1 MSFFSLGP
9 RTGCCGRVCFT
20 FPPPSLEVDLAR
32 AGDQQGGMD
41 CTPYAKGSEC
51 TAVGCAGQAE
61 RPCTTRG
68 KPSKLD
74 RGLTSW
80 QCHNSAVELNTTCV
94 YTYYII
100 LYFIVLYYILFY
112 FIVLYYIILYFIV
125 LYYIIFYCTVLYY
138 IFFII
143 LYHIVLFYI
152 LLRHIRSVLFI
163 VLADYHTCVYIYIL
177 LQTYLA
183 ETPVSSLAAEECER
197 LRLATYCG
205 SERGS
210 VASCRLPHT

>member
-112 FIVLYYIILYFIV
+112 CTV
-125 LYYIIFYCTVLYY
+125 LYYIIFYCIILYYILFYCTVLYY
-138 IFFII
+138 IIFFWYYII
-143 LYHIVLFYI
+143 LYYFIFYYDTYGQCY
-152 LLRHIRSVLFI
+152 LLCWLITTH
-163 VLADYHTCVYIYIL
+163 VYIYIL

>member
-1 MSFFSLGP
+1 MVKQSNSSGRWCALATCASTLSLHCLHVFFSLGP

-80 QCHNSAVELNTTCV
+80 QCHNSAVELNATCV

-100 LYFIVLYYILFY
+100 LYCSNGPKLRICFWKRNKS
-112 FIVLYYIILYFIV
+112 
-125 LYYIIFYCTVLYY
+125 TR
-138 IFFII
+138 
-143 LYHIVLFYI
+143 
-152 LLRHIRSVLFI
+152 LLRSTRS
-163 VLADYHTCVYIYIL
+163 
-177 LQTYLA
+177 
-183 ETPVSSLAAEECER
+183 
-197 LRLATYCG
+197 
-205 SERGS
+205 
-210 VASCRLPHT
+210 ASFFFGANRHNLPRICIEMFFFGIFTSTFWFFLWM

>member
-1 MSFFSLGP
+1 MVKQSNSSGRWCTLATCASTLSLHCLHVFFSLGP

-125 LYYIIFYCTVLYY
+125 LYYILFYCTVLYY
-138 IFFII
+138 IIFFCII

-163 VLADYHTCVYIYIL
+163 VLADYHTCVYIYII
-177 LQTYLA
+177 TNI
-183 ETPVSSLAAEECER
+183 S
-197 LRLATYCG
+197 G
-205 SERGS
+205 
-210 VASCRLPHT
+210 